1 MYIGKKY
8 YNMNWYHKY
17 KLAYDRETPWLAKA
31 LKGGFDPHDYDYD
44 YDVPAFLEYYDP
56 KFLSSDPDA
65 EPYEIGEQWISQA
78 SEDQLKDFEE
88 WIDQRDPHAVWET
101 DEPPSRHFVG
111 GELTKPDWLV
121 HFTEDASAIAS
132 QGFKYGHE
140 DYRGLGLTTWKS
152 EEYRRKYPGF
162 NFALELG
169 MRNTNYT
176 ARQGKYGKEAVIFWG
191 MGVKTFHSGDE
202 EDQII
207 FWGPSINT
215 NMIFPIFQDG
225 EGWYVEMA
233 NGREVRLDDPSFE
246 NVADWVTRNWR
257 MLQQTED
264 KERNIRRER
273 RKKYERENTRQIA

>member
-1 MYIGKKY
+1 
-8 YNMNWYHKY
+8 
-17 KLAYDRETPWLAKA
+17 
-31 LKGGFDPHDYDYD
+31 
-44 YDVPAFLEYYDP
+44 
-56 KFLSSDPDA
+56 
-65 EPYEIGEQWISQA
+65 
-78 SEDQLKDFEE
+78 
-88 WIDQRDPHAVWET
+88 
-101 DEPPSRHFVG
+101 
-111 GELTKPDWLV
+111 
-121 HFTEDASAIAS
+121 
-132 QGFKYGHE
+132 
-140 DYRGLGLTTWKS
+140 
-152 EEYRRKYPGF
+152 
-162 NFALELG
+162 
-169 MRNTNYT
+169 
-176 ARQGKYGKEAVIFWG
+176 VIFWG